1 MKRLFPYILILLVLF
16 TACNSG
22 SRNDQA
28 DDATV
33 IPLNL
38 SSPEKELALSEFV
51 DSVSTIRL
59 TLPDSLFF
67 GQVSNLLIDKEN
79 IYAKD
84 SKQQVV
90 FRFNKSGEFLNTI
103 GHRGGGPGEYPHI
116 GKTFLGNNCIY
127 IDHLASRHIYSYA
140 PDGEFIRSFSFPF
153 SIVYDDILALPDGNF
168 LCYRL
173 GKPGKGLWTMNDR
186 GEIVDTVLIETEV
199 YPQIHSPIP
208 ELTMDAQ
215 QIIHACNSSKG
226 ELYTYDPFKKEVRK
240 TYLFQSDIKLLG
252 EFKGESNSLGI
263 KDENASCDMAIES
276 GQYLF
281 TLWSI
286 FADKSQGRFTYVL
299 FDKQTGKVTAYERIK
314 QDIPE
319 IFSLGMI
326 LASNIPNAWVIYF
339 PDEFTKDKYPEEY
352 KKLGMKENV
361 LIVKVMHLK

>member
-1 MKRLFPYILILLVLF
+1 MKRLFPYILILFVLF

-90 FRFNKSGEFLNTI
+90 FRFNKSGEFLNAI
-103 GHRGGGPGEYPHI
+103 GRRGSGPGEYPQI
-116 GKTFLGNNCIY
+116 GKMFLGNNCIY

-140 PDGEFIRSFSFPF
+140 PNGDFIRSFSIPF
-153 SIVYDDILALPDGNF
+153 SIVYDNILALPDENF

-186 GEIVDTVLIETEV
+186 GEVVDTILTETEL
-199 YPQIHSPIP
+199 YPHVSCPIP
-208 ELTMDAQ
+208 ELTEGAQ
-215 QIIHACNSSKG
+215 QTIQVCNSSKG
-226 ELYTYDPFKKEVRK
+226 ELYTYDPFKKTVRK
-240 TYLFQSDIKLLG
+240 TYQFQPDVKLLG
-252 EFKGESNSLGI
+252 EFKGESNDWGI
-263 KDENASCDMAIES
+263 KDERVSCDIAIES

-281 TLWSI
+281 SLWSI
-286 FADKSQGRFTYVL
+286 FTDNQGKFVYTL
-299 FDKQTGKVTAYERIK
+299 FDKLTGKATAYERIK

-319 IFSLGMI
+319 IFSLGMP

>member
-1 MKRLFPYILILLVLF
+1 MKRLFPYILILLFLF

-103 GHRGGGPGEYPHI
+103 GRRGSGPGEYPHI

-140 PDGEFIRSFSFPF
+140 PNGDFIRSFSIPF
-153 SIVYDDILALPDGNF
+153 SIVYDNILALPDENF

-186 GEIVDTVLIETEV
+186 GEVVDTILTYTRKYIARYRNSQWTHNKSSMYVI
-199 YPQIHSPIP
+199 PQKVNCTLMTLSKKKCERHTCFNRTSSFWG
-208 ELTMDAQ
+208 
-215 QIIHACNSSKG
+215 NS
-226 ELYTYDPFKKEVRK
+226 KE
-240 TYLFQSDIKLLG
+240 
-252 EFKGESNSLGI
+252 
-263 KDENASCDMAIES
+263 
-276 GQYLF
+276 
-281 TLWSI
+281 
-286 FADKSQGRFTYVL
+286 
-299 FDKQTGKVTAYERIK
+299 KV
-314 QDIPE
+314 
-319 IFSLGMI
+319 
-326 LASNIPNAWVIYF
+326 
-339 PDEFTKDKYPEEY
+339 
-352 KKLGMKENV
+352 
-361 LIVKVMHLK
+361 IV